1 MTDNERPPRT
11 KPSSAT
17 QSLLVAYEELLR
29 LREEVREAEDR
40 LKTLSSVMRRK
51 RRK

>member
-1 MTDNERPPRT
+1 MSANERTPRT
-11 KPSSAT
+11 KSGDAI
-17 QSLLVAYEELLR
+17 QSLFAAYEELLR